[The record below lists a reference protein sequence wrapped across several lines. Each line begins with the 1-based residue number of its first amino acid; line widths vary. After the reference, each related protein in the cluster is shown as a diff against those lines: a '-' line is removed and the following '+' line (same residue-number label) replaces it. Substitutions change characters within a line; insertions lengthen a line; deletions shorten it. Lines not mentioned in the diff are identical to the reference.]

1 MTRSAVRGGSAAVRR
16 RQAGGS
22 ICALGAAR
30 GSRVNGHSPGDPAT
44 PDTLS
49 PVRRPIRRSVGALV
63 LLAIVA
69 AGCAGG
75 PSATFD
81 PSGPCAVD
89 GRVAGAYPD
98 LEAKVPRTLGGRA
111 PQTVEF
117 GPQLLSREDLGT
129 LVGHGIREVRFAGG
143 LWPVGDRG
151 GITLAVF
158 TAPGL
163 TAEWLGEWY
172 EASARAGRSTGSIK
186 PSKTEVGGRPAN
198 RLDLVNADSNQTVVT
213 WPAATPD
220 SVNVVVAAD
229 VPEDQ
234 IQAAFAAFP

>member
-1 MTRSAVRGGSAAVRR
+1 M
-16 RQAGGS
+16 
-22 ICALGAAR
+22 
-30 GSRVNGHSPGDPAT
+30 
-44 PDTLS
+44 
-49 PVRRPIRRSVGALV
+49 
-63 LLAIVA
+63 
-69 AGCAGG
+69 
-75 PSATFD
+75 
-81 PSGPCAVD
+81 
-89 GRVAGAYPD
+89 
-98 LEAKVPRTLGGRA
+98 VPRTLGGRPA
-111 PQTVEF
+111 ADRRF
-117 GPQLLSREDLGT
+117 GPQLLSRELWAPSSST
-129 LVGHGIREVRFAGG
+129 AFAKSAS
-143 LWPVGDRG
+143 PVVSGPSAIAS

-163 TAEWLGEWY
+163 TADWIGEWY

-220 SVNVVVAAD
+220 SVNVVIAAD

>member
-1 MTRSAVRGGSAAVRR
+1 V
-16 RQAGGS
+16 
-22 ICALGAAR
+22 
-30 GSRVNGHSPGDPAT
+30 
-44 PDTLS
+44 
-49 PVRRPIRRSVGALV
+49 LV

-98 LEAKVPRTLGGRA
+98 LEAKVPRTLGGRP
-111 PQTVEF
+111 PQTVDS
-117 GPQLLSREDLGT
+117 GRNCSVANLGT

-163 TAEWLGEWY
+163 SAEWLGEWY

-234 IQAAFAAFP
+234 IQAAFAAFAAFP